1 MGEPKGV
8 SYFIKSTVVEEKFVN
23 IWIVPGGKKFYA
35 KRIAVHFPSGT
46 GGRLGA
52 FFPPGCAGMVKVAV
66 FYGKLQIW
74 PSKEGEWL
82 RGDSTTIWGEP
93 FFELPEKET
102 TLTLKGCSP
111 NTWYDHDVTFYIIA
125 LPRNVALWM
134 IGISRLVA
142 FLERI
147 FARLIGIPIPSK

>member
-1 MGEPKGV
+1 LLYQKTLNVPADTPSDAPIETT
-8 SYFIKSTVVEEKFVN
+8 IVVKDPV
-23 IWIVPGGKKFYA
+23 V
-35 KRIAVHFPSGT
+35 V
-46 GGRLGA
+46 RLGA

-111 NTWYDHDVTFYIIA
+111 NTWYDHDVTFYIVA
-125 LPRNVALWM
+125 LPRIVALWM

-142 FLERI
+142 FLEGI

>member
-1 MGEPKGV
+1 MLYQKTL
-8 SYFIKSTVVEEKFVN
+8 TVPANTPSDAPVETT
-23 IWIVPGGKKFYA
+23 IVVKDPV
-35 KRIAVHFPSGT
+35 IV
-46 GGRLGA
+46 RLGV

-66 FYGKLQIW
+66 FYGRLQIW

-82 RGDSTTIWGEP
+82 RGDGTTIWGEP

-111 NTWYDHDVTFYIIA
+111 NTLYNHDVTFYIIA
-125 LPRNVALWM
+125 LPRHVALWM

-142 FLERI
+142 ALETFLAE
-147 FARLIGIPIPSK
+147 LVGISIPSK

>member
-1 MGEPKGV
+1 MLYQKTLNVPA
-8 SYFIKSTVVEEKFVN
+8 STPSDAPVETTIVVKHPV
-23 IWIVPGGKKFYA
+23 V
-35 KRIAVHFPSGT
+35 T
-46 GGRLGA
+46 RLGV

-74 PSKEGEWL
+74 PSKEGEWV

-111 NTWYDHDVTFYIIA
+111 NTLYDHDVTFYIIA
-125 LPRNVALWM
+125 LPRIVALWM